1 MFPDVSAQMM
11 AGLRCRILEAKP
23 LISAAKKEKAW
34 ALAYAKSIGLER
46 RKFIRHDGTNEKWKQ
61 LYKKAKPKWA
71 YKVI

>member
-1 MFPDVSAQMM
+1 MM

-23 LISAAKKEKAW
+23 LTSAAKKEKAW
-34 ALAYAKSIGLER
+34 GLAYARSVGLEK
-46 RKFIRHDGTNEKWKQ
+46 RKFIRHDSTNDSEK